1 MNLRKRIIFELER
14 LRRKNLQQLHPLQ
27 QLFWESTLRCN
38 VHCLHCGSDCSSSET
53 TPDMPAEDFLR
64 VIDQSITPHVDPHK
78 VLIIISGGEPLMRKD
93 LAQVGAA
100 LKQRGYPWGMV
111 TNGLALT
118 EKRFKELLAAGL
130 RSIAISFDGLELDHN
145 WLRQH
150 PLAFEGATR
159 AIKLAAQFGVQEF
172 RSLEVLISTEGL
184 ERVSANANG
193 QENTTEQAQSA
204 AEPLNSSSA
213 ASAPLNSSSA
223 ASEPLNLGTSEPLNS
238 SSATSEPL
246 NRGEAS
252 PEQRSALVWDVVTCV
267 NQRTI
272 NQLDEIQQY
281 LWSIGVRNWR
291 LITIDPMGRAAEN
304 PELILTHEQHR
315 QVLEYIK
322 EKRKEGLHISYSCE
336 GFMPEYEM
344 EIRDHL
350 FHCAAGISIASIL
363 VDGSISACTSVRGKY
378 YQGNIYKD
386 DFWEVWENGFKD
398 YRNRKWMKKLEP
410 CNDCKLWRYCEG
422 GGMHLRREDGALM
435 LCHHNKLQGE

>member
-1 MNLRKRIIFELER
+1 MNLRKRLIFELER

-38 VHCLHCGSDCSSSET
+38 VHCLHCGSDCSSSEV

-64 VIDQSITPHVDPHK
+64 VIDQSVTPHVDPHK

-93 LAQVGAA
+93 LAEVGAA

-118 EKRFKELLAAGL
+118 EKRFKELMAAGL

-159 AIKLAAQFGVQEF
+159 AIKLAAQFGVQ
-172 RSLEVLISTEGL
+172 RGSTVVQHSSKL
-184 ERVSANANG
+184 SNTEREALNNI
-193 QENTTEQAQSA
+193 EQAPA
-204 AEPLNSSSA
+204 PAEQHHGLI
-213 ASAPLNSSSA
+213 
-223 ASEPLNLGTSEPLNS
+223 
-238 SSATSEPL
+238 
-246 NRGEAS
+246 
-252 PEQRSALVWDVVTCV
+252 WDVVTCV

-272 NQLDEIQQY
+272 NQLDEMQQY

-304 PELILTHEQHR
+304 PELILTPEQHR
-315 QVLEYIK
+315 QVLDYIR
-322 EKRKEGLHISYSCE
+322 EKRKQGLHISYSCE
-336 GFMPEYEM
+336 GFMPDYEM
-344 EIRDHL
+344 EVRDHL

-363 VDGSISACTSVRGKY
+363 IDGSISACTSVRGKY

-386 DFWEVWENGFKD
+386 DFWEVWENGFEP

-410 CNDCKLWRYCEG
+410 CNNCKLFRYCEG
-422 GGMHLRREDGALM
+422 GGMHLRQEDGALM
-435 LCHHNKLQGE
+435 LCHHNKLMESNG

>member
-38 VHCLHCGSDCSSSET
+38 VHCLHCGSDCSSSEV

-64 VIDQSITPHVDPHK
+64 VIDQSVTPHVDPHK

-118 EKRFKELLAAGL
+118 EKRFKELMAAGL

-159 AIKLAAQFGVQEF
+159 AIKLAAA
-172 RSLEVLISTEGL
+172 T
-184 ERVSANANG
+184 
-193 QENTTEQAQSA
+193 
-204 AEPLNSSSA
+204 PL
-213 ASAPLNSSSA
+213 L
-223 ASEPLNLGTSEPLNS
+223 T
-238 SSATSEPL
+238 
-246 NRGEAS
+246 
-252 PEQRSALVWDVVTCV
+252 WDVVTCV

-272 NQLDEIQQY
+272 NQLDEMQQY
-281 LWSIGVRNWR
+281 LWSFGVRNWR
-291 LITIDPMGRAAEN
+291 LITIDPMGRAEEN
-304 PELILTHEQHR
+304 PELLLTPDQHR
-315 QVLEYIK
+315 QLLDYIR
-322 EKRKEGLHISYSCE
+322 EKRKQGLHISYSCE
-336 GFMPEYEM
+336 GFMPDYEL
-344 EIRDHL
+344 EVRDHL
-350 FHCAAGISIASIL
+350 FHCAAGVSVASIL
-363 VDGSISACTSVRGKY
+363 IDGSISACTSIRGKY

-386 DFWEVWENGFKD
+386 DFWDVWENRFEP
-398 YRNRKWMKKLEP
+398 YRNRKWMRQLEP
-410 CNDCKLWRYCEG
+410 CNNCKLFRYCEG
-422 GGMHLRREDGALM
+422 GGMHLRREDGVLM
-435 LCHHNKLQGE
+435 LCHYCKLNS

>member
-38 VHCLHCGSDCSSSET
+38 VHCLHCGSDCSSSEV

-64 VIDQSITPHVDPHK
+64 VIDQSVTPHVDPHK

-93 LAQVGAA
+93 LAEVGAA

-118 EKRFKELLAAGL
+118 EKRFMELLAAGL

-159 AIKLAAQFGVQEF
+159 AIKLAAATP
-172 RSLEVLISTEGL
+172 SLT
-184 ERVSANANG
+184 
-193 QENTTEQAQSA
+193 
-204 AEPLNSSSA
+204 
-213 ASAPLNSSSA
+213 
-223 ASEPLNLGTSEPLNS
+223 
-238 SSATSEPL
+238 
-246 NRGEAS
+246 
-252 PEQRSALVWDVVTCV
+252 WDVVTCV
-267 NQRTI
+267 NQRSI
-272 NQLDEIQQY
+272 KQLDEMQQY

-291 LITIDPMGRAAEN
+291 LITIDPMGRATEN
-304 PELILTHEQHR
+304 PELILTPEQHR
-315 QVLEYIK
+315 QVLEYIR

-336 GFMPEYEM
+336 GFMPDYEM

-350 FHCAAGISIASIL
+350 FHCAAGVSIASIL
-363 VDGSISACTSVRGKY
+363 IDGSISACTSIRGKY

-386 DFWEVWENGFKD
+386 DFWEVWENGFKP
-398 YRNRKWMKKLEP
+398 YRNRKWMQKIEP
-410 CNDCKLWRYCEG
+410 CKDCKLFRYCEG
-422 GGMHLRREDGALM
+422 GGMHLRREDGTLM
-435 LCHHNKLQGE
+435 LCHHHKLSADN

>member
-1 MNLRKRIIFELER
+1 MKLRKRIIFELER

-38 VHCLHCGSDCSSSET
+38 VHCLHCGSDCSSSEV

-64 VIDQSITPHVDPHK
+64 VIDQSVTPHMDPHK

-93 LAQVGAA
+93 LAEVGAA

-118 EKRFKELLAAGL
+118 EKRFKELMAAGL

-159 AIKLAAQFGVQEF
+159 AIKLAAQYGVQ
-172 RSLEVLISTEGL
+172 RGSTVVQHSSKL
-184 ERVSANANG
+184 SNTEREALNNI
-193 QENTTEQAQSA
+193 EQAPA
-204 AEPLNSSSA
+204 PAELPNGLI
-213 ASAPLNSSSA
+213 
-223 ASEPLNLGTSEPLNS
+223 
-238 SSATSEPL
+238 
-246 NRGEAS
+246 
-252 PEQRSALVWDVVTCV
+252 WDVVTCV

-272 NQLDEIQQY
+272 NQLDEMQQY

-304 PELILTHEQHR
+304 PELILTPEQHR
-315 QVLEYIK
+315 QVLDYIR
-322 EKRKEGLHISYSCE
+322 EKRKQGLHISYSCE

-344 EIRDHL
+344 EVRDHL

-386 DFWEVWENGFKD
+386 DFWEVWENGFEP

-435 LCHHNKLQGE
+435 LCHHNKLIVNNE

>member
-1 MNLRKRIIFELER
+1 
-14 LRRKNLQQLHPLQ
+14 
-27 QLFWESTLRCN
+27 
-38 VHCLHCGSDCSSSET
+38 
-53 TPDMPAEDFLR
+53 
-64 VIDQSITPHVDPHK
+64 
-78 VLIIISGGEPLMRKD
+78 
-93 LAQVGAA
+93 
-100 LKQRGYPWGMV
+100 MV

-118 EKRFKELLAAGL
+118 EKRFKELMAAGL

-159 AIKLAAQFGVQEF
+159 AIKLAAQYGVQEF
-172 RSLEVLISTEGL
+172 RSLEVLISPEGL
-184 ERVSANANG
+184 NDYSQANV
-193 QENTTEQAQSA
+193 QEN
-204 AEPLNSSSA
+204 
-213 ASAPLNSSSA
+213 
-223 ASEPLNLGTSEPLNS
+223 
-238 SSATSEPL
+238 TSEPL

-252 PEQRSALVWDVVTCV
+252 PEQHKRLVWDVVTCV

-272 NQLDEIQQY
+272 NQLDEMQQY

-304 PELILTHEQHR
+304 PELILTPEQHR
-315 QVLEYIK
+315 QVLDYIR

-435 LCHHNKLQGE
+435 LCHHNKLIVNN

>member
-1 MNLRKRIIFELER
+1 MNLRKRMIFELER

-38 VHCLHCGSDCSSSET
+38 VHCLHCGSDCSSSEIT
-53 TPDMPAEDFLR
+53 SDMPAEDFLR

-93 LAQVGAA
+93 LAEVGAA

-159 AIKLAAQFGVQEF
+159 AIKLAAQYGVQHG
-172 RSLEVLISTEGL
+172 SKVQDGSTL
-184 ERVSANANG
+184 NNTEREALNN
-193 QENTTEQAQSA
+193 TEQAQSA
-204 AEPLNSSSA
+204 K
-213 ASAPLNSSSA
+213 
-223 ASEPLNLGTSEPLNS
+223 
-238 SSATSEPL
+238 
-246 NRGEAS
+246 R
-252 PEQRSALVWDVVTCV
+252 LVWDVVTCV
-267 NQRTI
+267 NQRSI
-272 NQLDEIQQY
+272 KQLDEMQHY

-291 LITIDPMGRAAEN
+291 LITIDPMGRATEN
-304 PELILTHEQHR
+304 PELILTPEQHR
-315 QVLEYIK
+315 QVLEYIR

-336 GFMPEYEM
+336 GFMPDYEM

-350 FHCAAGISIASIL
+350 FHCAAGVSIASIL
-363 VDGSISACTSVRGKY
+363 IDGSISACTSIRGKY

-386 DFWEVWENGFKD
+386 DFWEVWENSFKP
-398 YRNRKWMKKLEP
+398 YRNRKWMQKIEP
-410 CNDCKLWRYCEG
+410 CKDCKLFRYCEG
-422 GGMHLRREDGALM
+422 GGMHLRREDGTLM
-435 LCHHNKLQGE
+435 LCHHHKLSTDN

>member
-38 VHCLHCGSDCSSSET
+38 VHCLHCGSDCSSSEI

-64 VIDQSITPHVDPHK
+64 VIDQSVTPHVDPHK

-93 LAQVGAA
+93 LAEVGAA

-118 EKRFKELLAAGL
+118 EKRFKELMAAGL

-159 AIKLAAQFGVQEF
+159 AIKLAAQYGVQ
-172 RSLEVLISTEGL
+172 RGSTVVQHSSKL
-184 ERVSANANG
+184 SNTEREALNNI
-193 QENTTEQAQSA
+193 EQALA
-204 AEPLNSSSA
+204 PAEQPN
-213 ASAPLNSSSA
+213 
-223 ASEPLNLGTSEPLNS
+223 G
-238 SSATSEPL
+238 
-246 NRGEAS
+246 
-252 PEQRSALVWDVVTCV
+252 LVWDVVTCV

-272 NQLDEIQQY
+272 NQLDEMQQY

-304 PELILTHEQHR
+304 PELILTPEQHR
-315 QVLEYIK
+315 QVLDYIR
-322 EKRKEGLHISYSCE
+322 EKRKQGLHISYSCE
-336 GFMPEYEM
+336 GFMPDYEM
-344 EIRDHL
+344 EVRDHL

-386 DFWEVWENGFKD
+386 DFWEVWENGFEP

-410 CNDCKLWRYCEG
+410 CNNCKLFRYCEG

-435 LCHHNKLQGE
+435 LCHHNKLMGHG